1 MDSQTW
7 TDDIVQAIQNSGVS
21 QSSKKV
27 YIVHLKKLVTLAD
40 GKDIFTV
47 IKNHIKTIKRLREK
61 YVNRNYSLQTH
72 AAAVMAAFKY
82 HEALKD
88 RLKRPLLVWTE
99 FLAEVQQPIKARAL
113 SGLPTDRQGA
123 GWIPLHEIVRKRFE
137 LPFGSPERLLI
148 AMYTD
153 IPSRRNDF
161 ATSRLYDKVPPRGTP
176 GNYIVLPRSITSPST
191 LVMQEYKTAKRY
203 NVVEEVLPDVLVNEI
218 RESLRLNPRVHL
230 FVAPKT
236 GKPYTNETVFNAWA
250 NATLKAVFGK
260 PLTLTLI
267 RHAYITNM
275 SFDTMTPMER
285 QDLARKMGH
294 GVAMQDMYKFRFDR
308 VKGPD
313 PTSCSC
319 VCVPK

>member
-7 TDDIVQAIQNSGVS
+7 SDDIVRAIQNADIS

-27 YIVHLKKLVTLAD
+27 YLVHLKKLVTLAD
-40 GKDIFTV
+40 GKDVFTI

-61 YVNRNYSLQTH
+61 YVNKNYSLQTH
-72 AAAVMAAFKY
+72 VAAVMAAFKY
-82 HEALKD
+82 HEALKE
-88 RLKRPLLVWTE
+88 RLKRPLTIWTK
-99 FLAEVQQPIKARAL
+99 FLAEIQEPIKARAM
-113 SGLPTDRQGA
+113 SGLPTDRQNA
-123 GWIPLHEIVRKRFE
+123 GWIPLHEIIKKRFE
-137 LPFGSPERLLI
+137 LPVGSPERLLI

-161 ATSRLYDKVPPRGTP
+161 ATSRLYDKMPPKGTQ
-176 GNYIVLPRSITSPST
+176 GNYIVLPKNASPSI

-203 NVVEEVLPDVLVNEI
+203 DVVQEVLPDVLVNEI
-218 RESLRLNPRVHL
+218 RESLKLNPRVHL
-230 FVAPKT
+230 FVSPRT
-236 GKPYTNETVFNAWA
+236 GKPYTSEVVFNKWA
-250 NATLKAVFGK
+250 NSTLKSIFGK

-267 RHAYITNM
+267 RHAYNTNM

-308 VKGPD
+308 DKGPD
-313 PTSCSC
+313 PASCSC
-319 VCVPK
+319 VCVPKK